1 MRISDWSS
9 DVCSS
14 DRVGEAAGKGAKI
27 ILPPELFEGHY
38 FCRVEDEGLF
48 ARARPVEEHPV
59 VLAMQ
64 KLAAELKVYIPTSFF
79 EPDGPHH
86 YKSLAMIADEGE
98 VMGIYR
104 QSLIPDVPRFEEK
117 YLLRLVNRSK
127 ETTSEIQ

>member
-48 ARARPVEEHPV
+48 ARARPVEEHPA

-79 EPDGPHH
+79 AADGTHH
-86 YKSLAMIADEGE
+86 YNSLAMIDDAGE
-98 VMGIYR
+98 VIGVDRKSHMPHGPGYEVKFDFR
-104 QSLIPDVPRFEEK
+104 PG
-117 YLLRLVNRSK
+117 
-127 ETTSEIQ
+127 TTGLKV